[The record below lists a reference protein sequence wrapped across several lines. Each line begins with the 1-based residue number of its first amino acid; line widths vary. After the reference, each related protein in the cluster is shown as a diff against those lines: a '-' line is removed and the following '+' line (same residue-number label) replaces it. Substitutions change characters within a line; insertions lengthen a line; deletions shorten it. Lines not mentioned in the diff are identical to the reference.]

1 MLVYPILNFVL
12 PLMLSSFVLVENLP
26 HCSESQV
33 KKENKIIEN
42 EKIDR
47 IDTESSSIKSLD
59 ETISEN
65 HLEQDVR
72 GKNSKINYPCE
83 EKSSSKSIYK
93 EH

>member
-42 EKIDR
+42 EK

-93 EH
+93 

>member
-33 KKENKIIEN
+33 KKQNKIIEN

-47 IDTESSSIKSLD
+47 IDTESSRIKYSD

-65 HLEQDVR
+65 HLEQDVL
-72 GKNSKINYPCE
+72 GKNPKTNYPCD

>member
-47 IDTESSSIKSLD
+47 IDTESSSIKSSD
-59 ETISEN
+59 EAISEN

-72 GKNSKINYPCE
+72 GKNSKINYQCK